1 MLLSKHL
8 LPVYAPLHSLPAE
21 DIFRFLPGST
31 GFVTVK
37 FTERMSHL
45 ATLQPPNPIIRIVQ
59 FKEAA
64 VNAKKP
70 GFDGVEYAGVS
81 LLSTS
86 SLTQRLTITPTS
98 GEAAQRTVALE
109 ILKELIEVWV
119 PDVAIKFSPA
129 GGINDVRMPFQE
141 TIDTFGYL
149 LREVDKLPLALVH
162 YVENPSY
169 DGKKRGTENDVVETG
184 GARGKR
190 EGSGRG
196 HGLDRVVQPDVARR
210 IKAGKALDNVTD
222 IEHVYVAEGVDNE
235 IRIGYTDY
243 PEAKY

>member
-81 LLSTS
+81 LLFLDSTS
-86 SLTQRLTITPTS
+86 NHHTD
-98 GEAAQRTVALE
+98 
-109 ILKELIEVWV
+109 KWVWV

-129 GGINDVRMPFQE
+129 GGINDVRMPLQE
-141 TIDTFGYL
+141 TINTFGYL
-149 LREVDKLPLALVH
+149 LREVDKLHLALVH
-162 YVENPSY
+162 YIENPSY
-169 DGKKRGTENDVVETG
+169 DGKKLGTENDVVETFRPFLTNTPSSLTT
-184 GARGKR
+184 A
-190 EGSGRG
+190 
-196 HGLDRVVQPDVARR
+196 
-210 IKAGKALDNVTD
+210 
-222 IEHVYVAEGVDNE
+222 
-235 IRIGYTDY
+235 
-243 PEAKY
+243 